1 MKRTLPILAV
11 LAFLAFLA
19 APTSAQPRPRDVWVG
34 GITLGPNYSKLS
46 GSYIESS
53 DWLQNP
59 MVGGWFEYR
68 DHDNF
73 SVALEFNW
81 LRKGGKN
88 IITTAGDTLS
98 TLEVGYLEFPLILTA
113 MLPVGERW
121 DWGIY
126 SGATL
131 AFQTSCNVLP
141 KGATRREVCKDAS
154 GTEWSIPFGGG
165 FAYYMP
171 ESRGALILDLRYS
184 LGVDR
189 IFEDRDV
196 KTNSWQFLLRY
207 TFGL

>member
-1 MKRTLPILAV
+1 MKYTLSILVVLASLAV
-11 LAFLAFLA
+11 LAG
-19 APTSAQPRPRDVWVG
+19 PTSAQPRPRDVWVG
-34 GITLGPNYSKLS
+34 GLTLGPNYSKLS
-46 GSYIESS
+46 GDSIESS

-68 DHDNF
+68 GHENV

-98 TLEVGYLEFPLILTA
+98 TLEVSYLEFPLILTA
-113 MLPVGERW
+113 MFPSSERW
-121 DWGIY
+121 DFGLY

-141 KGATRREVCKDAS
+141 KGETRREVCSDAN

-171 ESRGALILDLRYS
+171 ESRGALIFDLRYA
-184 LGVDR
+184 LGLSK

-196 KTNSWQFLLRY
+196 KTQSWQFLLRY

>member
-98 TLEVGYLEFPLILTA
+98 TLEVGSPRAQPGARCARMPAEP
-113 MLPVGERW
+113 
-121 DWGIY
+121 
-126 SGATL
+126 SGAFL
-131 AFQTSCNVLP
+131 S
-141 KGATRREVCKDAS
+141 GAAS
-154 GTEWSIPFGGG
+154 RTTCRN
-165 FAYYMP
+165 
-171 ESRGALILDLRYS
+171 RGARSSSTSGIRWGS
-184 LGVDR
+184 TGSSRTV
-189 IFEDRDV
+189 
-196 KTNSWQFLLRY
+196 T
-207 TFGL
+207 